1 MTKLLILTNLT
12 NRIAGNN
19 PDMQELTGNW
29 IFIMISAALL
39 CFIVSEI
46 TRNYSQVDKLWS
58 IMPVIYSIITLF
70 AFPSPRIII
79 MSILVTA
86 WGIRLSY
93 NFGRKGGYNVI
104 PWKGEED
111 YRWSILRQNPVLKG
125 RLKFGLFNLFFISF
139 YQQLLILLFSTPLL
153 IAAKYSSTGLNMLDA
168 IATMLILVFLTIETI
183 ADNQLFSFHSLK
195 KRGLREGLYS
205 ESLKRGF
212 MSEGIWRYSRHPNF
226 ASEQAIWIS
235 FYLFSVASSGIL
247 INWTITG
254 ASLLVLLFVGSTA
267 MTEKISSGKYPAY
280 EEYSKTVPKFIPDI
294 FRFPFLQS
302 QSFISGSDS
311 NSGTSTR

>member
-1 MTKLLILTNLT
+1 MTRLYILTNLT
-12 NRIAGNN
+12 NRITGNN
-19 PDMQELTGNW
+19 SEMQELTGTW
-29 IFIMISAALL
+29 ILIMISAALL

-58 IMPVIYSIITLF
+58 IMPVIYSLVTLI

-93 NFGRKGGYNVI
+93 NFGRKGGYNLI

-111 YRWSILRQNPVLKG
+111 YRWSILRLNPILKG

-139 YQQLLILLFSTPLL
+139 YQQFLILLFSTPLL
-153 IAAKYSSTGLNMLDA
+153 MAAKYNTTGLNILDI
-168 IATMLILVFLTIETI
+168 IASMLILIFLSIETI
-183 ADNQLFSFHSLK
+183 ADNQLFSFHRLK
-195 KRGLREGLYS
+195 KLGLKEGLYS

-226 ASEQAIWIS
+226 LSEQAIWIC
-235 FYLFSVASSGIL
+235 FYLFSIASSGL
-247 INWTITG
+247 LLNWTLSG
-254 ASLLVLLFVGSTA
+254 SLLLVLLFAGSTV
-267 MTEKISSGKYPAY
+267 MTEKISRGKYPAY
-280 EEYSKTVPKFIPDI
+280 EEYRKTVPKFIPDI
-294 FRFPFLQS
+294 FR
-302 QSFISGSDS
+302 
-311 NSGTSTR
+311 

>member
-19 PDMQELTGNW
+19 PDMQELTGTW

-58 IMPVIYSIITLF
+58 IMPVIYSLITLF
-70 AFPSPRIII
+70 SFPSPRIIL
-79 MSILVTA
+79 MSILVIA

-93 NFGRKGGYNVI
+93 NFGRKGGYNII

-153 IAAKYSSTGLNMLDA
+153 IAAKYSSTGLNMLDI

-247 INWTITG
+247 FNSTITG
-254 ASLLVLLFVGSTA
+254 ASLLVLLFAGSTA

-294 FRFPFLQS
+294 FRLPFLQS

>member
-19 PDMQELTGNW
+19 PEIQELTGTW

-58 IMPVIYSIITLF
+58 IMPIIYSLVTLF

-79 MSILVTA
+79 MSVLITA
-86 WGIRLSY
+86 WGIRLTY
-93 NFGRKGGYNVI
+93 NFGRKGGYNLI

-153 IAAKYSSTGLNMLDA
+153 IAAKYNTTGLNMLDI
-168 IATMLILVFLTIETI
+168 IASMLILIFLTIETI

-195 KRGLREGLYS
+195 KRGLKEGLYS
-205 ESLKRGF
+205 ESLKKGF

-226 ASEQAIWIS
+226 ASEQVIWIS
-235 FYLFSVASSGIL
+235 FYLFSVSSSGQL
-247 INWTITG
+247 LNWTITG
-254 ASLLVLLFVGSTA
+254 ASLLVLLFAGSTL
-267 MTEKISSGKYPAY
+267 MTEKISRSKYTAY
-280 EEYSKTVPKFIPDI
+280 VDYRKTVPKFIPDI
-294 FRFPFLQS
+294 FR
-302 QSFISGSDS
+302 
-311 NSGTSTR
+311 